1 VKLTE
6 DYIQKKINTFISEKR
21 APEIESDARRFC
33 PKCGSGYTY
42 VIEICPKCGSGYTQ
56 VIEKSVDCYEPLLPK
71 SNRIEDLHKAKQDEI
86 MALKDLKGRI
96 EAFRNNTSSFRN
108 DIRPILFK
116 LWDKIRHKHVLELR
130 RSKKEPHVKLVNDL
144 LSIIETSIISLQ
156 TGQYCNR
163 EPAPREEVLINLGKI
178 GKLYKKEFR
187 KLKSVNYGFTEKA
200 INDCLFFSEEL
211 VKMTKKLRS

>member
-1 VKLTE
+1 MKLTE
-6 DYIQKKINTFISEKR
+6 DYIQKKINTFMSEKR
-21 APEIESDARRFC
+21 APETESDVRRFC
-33 PKCGSGYTY
+33 PKCGSRYTQ

-56 VIEKSVDCYEPLLPK
+56 VIEKS
-71 SNRIEDLHKAKQDEI
+71 DEI
-86 MALKDLKGRI
+86 MALNDLKGRI

-130 RSKKEPHVKLVNDL
+130 RSKKEHHVKLVNDL